1 MRVEVGIPDVAR
13 TLGEIRE
20 GNDVSQPARRASSG
34 KLMRRIKPR
43 RVTLAAAIAWLM
55 PAAAFAQPAGLP
67 RQAPPQEPAVVA
79 TANGPIRV
87 APVVT
92 GLSHPWAMAFLPNGD
107 ILVTEREGR
116 VRLVHDGV
124 LDPEPIGGVPK
135 VHAVRLSGL
144 MDIALHPDFEEN
156 RLVYLTY
163 TKNVREEPLEVA
175 TTLARGRLEGRD
187 LVGMQDILSADTWPG
202 NGGSASR
209 IAFGRDGL
217 LYMTTGA
224 SNGTF
229 AQQSD
234 NLRGKVLRL
243 RDDGSPA
250 PGNPFA
256 GQTDIRPEIFSL
268 GHRNQ
273 LGLAFN
279 PLTGDL
285 WNSEMGP
292 NGGDEVNIILP
303 GRNYGWPLA
312 SYGRTYEG
320 PPVSDVPWR
329 EGIELPWAHWI
340 PGISPSGLSFYSGD
354 RYFASWRMSVFIGAL
369 RVGQIQGTGH
379 LSRIE
384 FDEAGNER
392 RREAMLT
399 TLARRIRD
407 VRQGPDGYLYL
418 LTDEDDAALLR
429 LERAE

>member
-1 MRVEVGIPDVAR
+1 MHMK
-13 TLGEIRE
+13 TLW
-20 GNDVSQPARRASSG
+20 
-34 KLMRRIKPR
+34 
-43 RVTLAAAIAWLM
+43 VTLAAATAILTPMTAS
-55 PAAAFAQPAGLP
+55 AQPGGLP
-67 RQAPPQEPAVVA
+67 RPPLLQEPVVVA
-79 TANGPIRV
+79 TASGPIRV
-87 APVVT
+87 VPVVA
-92 GLSHPWAMAFLPNGD
+92 GLSHPWGMAFLPNSD

-116 VRLVHDGV
+116 LRLIRDGV
-124 LDPEPIGGVPK
+124 LDPEPIAGVPA

-144 MDIALHPDFEEN
+144 MDIALHPDFERN

-163 TKNVREEPLEVA
+163 TKNVRDEPLEVS
-175 TTLARGRLEGRD
+175 TTLARGRLED
-187 LVGMQDILSADTWPG
+187 DALVDVEDMLSADTWPG

-209 IAFGRDGL
+209 IAFGPDGY

-224 SNGTF
+224 SNGPF
-229 AQQSD
+229 AQEPG

-243 RDDGSPA
+243 RDDGRPA
-250 PGNPFA
+250 PDNPFA
-256 GQTDIRPEIFSL
+256 ERDGYRPEIFSL

-279 PLTGDL
+279 PVTGDL

-292 NGGDEVNIILP
+292 NGGDEVNIVLP
-303 GRNYGWPLA
+303 GRNYGWPLV

-320 PPVSDVPWR
+320 PPVSDIPWR
-329 EGIELPWAHWI
+329 EGTELPWAQWT
-340 PGISPSGLSFYSGD
+340 PGISPSGLSFYTGD
-354 RYFASWRMSVFIGAL
+354 RYFPSWNTSVFIGGL

-384 FDEAGNER
+384 FDENGNER
-392 RREAMLT
+392 RRELLLT

-407 VRQGPDGYLYL
+407 VRQGQDGYLYL

>member
-1 MRVEVGIPDVAR
+1 M
-13 TLGEIRE
+13 
-20 GNDVSQPARRASSG
+20 
-34 KLMRRIKPR
+34 
-43 RVTLAAAIAWLM
+43 AAV
-55 PAAAFAQPAGLP
+55 AQPTGLP
-67 RQAPPQEPAVVA
+67 RAAVPQEPVIVA
-79 TANGPIRV
+79 TVNGPV
-87 APVVT
+87 QVVSVVT
-92 GLSHPWAMAFLPNGD
+92 GLSHPWGMAFLPNGD

-116 VRLVHDGV
+116 VRLIRDGV
-124 LDPEPIGGVPK
+124 LDPEPLGGVPA

-144 MDIALHPDFEEN
+144 MDIALHPDFERN

-163 TKNVREEPLEVA
+163 TKNVQQEPLEVS
-175 TTLARGRLEGRD
+175 TTLARGRLEGD
-187 LVGMQDILSADTWPG
+187 ALVGMQDILDSDTWPG

-209 IAFGRDGL
+209 IVFGPDGY

-224 SNGTF
+224 SNGPF
-229 AQQSD
+229 AQEPG

-243 RDDGSPA
+243 RDDGTPA

-256 GQTDIRPEIFSL
+256 DREGYRPEIFSL

-279 PLTGDL
+279 PQTGDI

-303 GRNYGWPLA
+303 GRNYGWPLV

-320 PPVSDVPWR
+320 PPVSEVPWR
-329 EGIELPWAHWI
+329 EGIELPWAHWV
-340 PGISPSGLSFYSGD
+340 PGISPSGLSFYTGE
-354 RYFASWRMSVFIGAL
+354 RYFPPWNMSVFIGAL
-369 RVGQIQGTGH
+369 RMGQIQGTGH
-379 LSRIE
+379 LARIE
-384 FDEAGNER
+384 FDENGNER
-392 RREAMLT
+392 RRELLLT
-399 TLARRIRD
+399 SLALRIRD